1 MTAWDDRYTAT
12 MIRDLAT
19 SDDHFAVAR
28 AALDGARSILRAE
41 VEELL
46 REWESD
52 ETHLDHRSGL
62 RIAAAQLREVIDAGP
77 ALAPEDE
84 SAELVALAKAKLD
97 ADLLAARLLAARIA
111 RPEGGSRE

>member
-97 ADLLAARLLAARIA
+97 ADLLAARRLAARIA

>member
-1 MTAWDDRYTAT
+1 MTDRYTAT

-52 ETHLDHRSGL
+52 ETHLNHRSGL

-77 ALAPEDE
+77 ALAPEVD
-84 SAELVALAKAKLD
+84 AELV
-97 ADLLAARLLAARIA
+97 DLLAARRLAARIA
-111 RPEGGSRE
+111 RPEGGPRE

>member
-1 MTAWDDRYTAT
+1 MTA
-12 MIRDLAT
+12 

-84 SAELVALAKAKLD
+84 SEL

-111 RPEGGSRE
+111 RPEGGPRE

>member
-1 MTAWDDRYTAT
+1 MTADE
-12 MIRDLAT
+12 
-19 SDDHFAVAR
+19 HFAVAR

-52 ETHLDHRSGL
+52 QTHLDHRSGL

-77 ALAPEDE
+77 ALAPEDD
-84 SAELVALAKAKLD
+84 AEL